1 MPLSGL
7 LKLVHPRSTL
17 WIFIPNRSAV
27 LRCSAASSGVTFH
40 FLDSIPSN
48 PAAFQSVTTRTAGFN
63 TVATDTLTPGSQF
76 LSILLMFVGAS
87 PGSTG
92 GGIKTT
98 TFAMLLLAVLAIV
111 RNREG
116 VESFGRTIAGDI
128 INKAITV
135 IILAGFVVAA
145 ATVALLVLESSHDW
159 TFLQVF
165 FEVMSAFGTVGLS
178 LGITS
183 KLTVTAK
190 LLLCL
195 VMLVGRI
202 GPLTL
207 VLAISQQGPKP
218 AYEYPRGTV
227 MVG

>member
-1 MPLSGL
+1 
-7 LKLVHPRSTL
+7 
-17 WIFIPNRSAV
+17 
-27 LRCSAASSGVTFH
+27 
-40 FLDSIPSN
+40 
-48 PAAFQSVTTRTAGFN
+48 
-63 TVATDTLTPGSQF
+63 
-76 LSILLMFVGAS
+76 
-87 PGSTG
+87 
-92 GGIKTT
+92 
-98 TFAMLLLAVLAIV
+98 MLLLALLAIV

-128 INKAITV
+128 INKTITV
-135 IILAGFVVAA
+135 VILAGFVVAG
-145 ATVALLVLESSHDW
+145 ATVALLVAERGHNWS
-159 TFLQVF
+159 FLQAF

-183 KLTVTAK
+183 GLTVSAK
-190 LLLCL
+190 VLLCL

-218 AYEYPRGTV
+218 VYEYPRGTV